1 MQLIDSSASV
11 PLITNTGRYDECL
24 SSVPVP
30 STFCRIAAACACSTD
45 RQATGQDSQ
54 ARLNSLGIGI
64 DGSLTPYT
72 VPSTARPAR
81 SVPDTVYGY
90 DRYDGLSD
98 REKEILSTLHTL
110 CFQISSLFFSLLPQL
125 LPF

>member
-1 MQLIDSSASV
+1 MSIHRSLHLL
-11 PLITNTGRYDECL
+11 PYCCL
-24 SSVPVP
+24 LAAAA
-30 STFCRIAAACACSTD
+30 AAACACSTD
-45 RQATGQDSQ
+45 RRATGQDSQ
-54 ARLNSLGIGI
+54 ARLDSLGIGI

-72 VPSTARPAR
+72 VPSTARPAKSQKR
-81 SVPDTVYGY
+81 TDTVYGY

-125 LPF
+125 LPS